1 MRRVVALAIV
11 GALGFWQDPAA
22 AGGDDVAVV
31 SLVGPSECLDAGAL
45 NELVARNST
54 ASKPPDRHLRVR
66 IERVADVYR
75 IELVLEE
82 SGVRRGAR
90 LVTSEGQDCHAEDAS
105 LGLIAAMLLEGPV
118 EPGVEDE
125 PPAAM
130 APARSPS
137 SEEHEAEAS
146 VDAGEVNRAETP
158 AARWGFAAS
167 AALSLGLQP
176 GLAPGALV
184 GVLLE
189 LPQWLNVR
197 AEAGYFFPTSTAAQ
211 GPSVAVDRLEGGASL
226 CGRLRPSSWQFE
238 TCAGGKLL
246 LLRASGRGFPE
257 NSAAD
262 TALGAFHAAERVS
275 WLLGRSVRI
284 DAAVGISVP
293 ATQLTFVGSVT
304 PGAELEL
311 FRTAAIAPQFELG
324 ASFLLD

>member
-1 MRRVVALAIV
+1 MGRVVALAIV
-11 GALGFWQDPAA
+11 GALGFWAGPATA
-22 AGGDDVAVV
+22 VDDDAAVV
-31 SLVGPSECLDAGAL
+31 SLIGPSECLDAGAL
-45 NELVARNST
+45 NELVERNST

-66 IERVADVYR
+66 IERIDAVYR

-125 PPAAM
+125 PASAM
-130 APARSPS
+130 APPLQEREV
-137 SEEHEAEAS
+137 EESLEAGAAN
-146 VDAGEVNRAETP
+146 DAETP
-158 AARWGFAAS
+158 AARWGVTAS
-167 AALSLGLQP
+167 AAVSLGLQP
-176 GLAPGALV
+176 SVAPGALV

-189 LPQWLNVR
+189 LPRWLNVR
-197 AEAGYFFPTSTAAQ
+197 AEAGYFVATSTAAQ
-211 GPSVAVDRLEGGASL
+211 GPSVAIDRLEGGASL
-226 CGRLRPSSWQFE
+226 CGRLRPGSWQLE

-246 LLRASGRGFPE
+246 LLRASGRGFAE

-262 TALGAFHAAERVS
+262 TALAAFHAAERLS
-275 WLLGRSVRI
+275 WLLSRSVRI

-304 PGAELEL
+304 SGMELEL
-311 FRTAAIAPQFELG
+311 FRTSAIAPQFELG